1 MAQYD
6 WKHMMITGCGL
17 ASAACEG
24 IAQAAGSGMPLP
36 WHLAAATFLGLA
48 MVFGHIASSLTQPT
62 ATATAT
68 TTTTVALNAVEAEAA
83 KSTTGSGS

>member
-1 MAQYD
+1 MAKYD
-6 WKHMMITGCGL
+6 WKHAMITGCGV
-17 ASAACEG
+17 AAAACEG

-48 MVFGHIASSLTQPT
+48 MVFGHIASSLTQPSTT
-62 ATATAT
+62 ASTT

-83 KSTTGSGS
+83 KITRGSGS

>member
-1 MAQYD
+1 MAKYD
-6 WKHMMITGCGL
+6 WKHSMITGCGV
-17 ASAACEG
+17 AAAACEG

-48 MVFGHIASSLTQPT
+48 MVFGHISASLTQ
-62 ATATAT
+62 T

-83 KSTTGSGS
+83 KITKGSGS